1 MQNLIVGE
9 GDHSRTYPP
18 SAVYKVQVPC
28 FIDFAPNIRW
38 NNVCESSLLVYNHSP
53 ISPWNRSTVIA
64 FVGGR

>member
-28 FIDFAPNIRW
+28 FIDFAPNIQ
-38 NNVCESSLLVYNHSP
+38 VK
-53 ISPWNRSTVIA
+53 
-64 FVGGR
+64 